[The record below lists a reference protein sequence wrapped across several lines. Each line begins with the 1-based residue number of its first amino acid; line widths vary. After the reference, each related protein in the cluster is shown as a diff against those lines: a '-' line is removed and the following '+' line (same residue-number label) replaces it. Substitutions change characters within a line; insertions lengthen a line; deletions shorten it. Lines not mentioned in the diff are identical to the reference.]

1 MWNKRSVDFL
11 QDDGDKMELSSV
23 FYKEKS
29 LVVIT
34 NSSHLRC
41 AHVQSIYSFKV
52 YSVAHIQRRVCS
64 QTKLIFACIS

>member
-11 QDDGDKMELSSV
+11 QDDGDTMELSSV
-23 FYKEKS
+23 FFKEKS

-34 NSSHLRC
+34 NSSHLRY

-52 YSVAHIQRRVCS
+52 YSRSPCCAHS
-64 QTKLIFACIS
+64 EESLFSD